1 MPALGWPELLILL
14 AIVALIFGVGRL
26 PEIGGA
32 IGKSI
37 GDFKQSIRSGES
49 EKAVATDSS
58 DQTKPAV

>member
-37 GDFKQSIRSGES
+37 RDFKSSIRPDDAEQD
-49 EKAVATDSS
+49 VAADSN
-58 DQTKPAV
+58 DQAKPAI

>member
-37 GDFKQSIRSGES
+37 SDFKKNSQLGDS
-49 EKAVATDSS
+49 ETEIAADSN
-58 DQTKPAV
+58 D